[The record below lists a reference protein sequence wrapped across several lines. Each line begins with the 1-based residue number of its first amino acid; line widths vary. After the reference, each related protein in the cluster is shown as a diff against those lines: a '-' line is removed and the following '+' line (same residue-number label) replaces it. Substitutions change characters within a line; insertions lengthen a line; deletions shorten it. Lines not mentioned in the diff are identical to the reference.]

1 MSTEDKTKRM
11 RQIKEKVVALEGSP
25 LYDYRQKNDY
35 LPVIGEGDHDADL
48 MFIGE
53 APGETE
59 AKTGRPFC
67 GAAGNLLNKLLDHVG
82 LDRESVYITNVLKD
96 RPPENRDPTQEEIDT
111 YVPFLHRQIGVIEPD
126 VIAALGRFGLE
137 FVEDEFGIDCGG
149 TISQVRGDVFTIDND
164 GDEVTFIPLFHPAVG
179 LYDGS
184 QRDTLKADFEILT
197 DNISN

>member
-1 MSTEDKTKRM
+1 MSTGDKTEQM
-11 RQIKEKVVALEGSP
+11 RQIKESVVDLKDSP
-25 LYDYRQKNDY
+25 LYEYRKKNDY

-59 AKTGRPFC
+59 AETGRPFC
-67 GAAGNLLNKLLDHVG
+67 GAAGNLLNKLLDHIE

-111 YVPFLHRQIGVIEPD
+111 YVPFLGRQIAIIEPD

-137 FVEDEFGIDCGG
+137 FIEDEFSIDCGG
-149 TISQVRGDVFTIDND
+149 TISQVHGSVFEIEND
-164 GDEVTFIPLFHPAVG
+164 GAKITFIPLFHPAVG

-184 QRDTLKADFEILT
+184 QRDTLKADFEALLKHT
-197 DNISN
+197 N

>member
-1 MSTEDKTKRM
+1 MSTKDKTEQM
-11 RQIKEKVVALEGSP
+11 RQIKESVLDLEDSP

-59 AKTGRPFC
+59 AKSGRPFC
-67 GAAGNLLNKLLDHVG
+67 GAAGNLLNKLLDHIN
-82 LDRESVYITNVLKD
+82 LDRERVYITNVLKD

-111 YVPFLHRQIGVIEPD
+111 YTPFLRRQIAIIEPN

-137 FVEDEFGIDCGG
+137 FVEDEFDVDCGG
-149 TISQVRGDVFTIDND
+149 TISQVHGSVFEIENE
-164 GDEVTFIPLFHPAVG
+164 GAEITFIPLFHPAVG

-184 QRDTLKADFEILT
+184 QRDTLKADFEVLLKHT
-197 DNISN
+197 N

>member
-1 MSTEDKTKRM
+1 MSTEDKTEQM
-11 RQIKEKVVALEGSP
+11 RQIKEAVVALEGSP
-25 LYDYRQKNDY
+25 LYDYRQEHNY

-59 AKTGRPFC
+59 AETGRPFC
-67 GAAGNLLNKLLDHVG
+67 GAAGNLLNKLLDHIE
-82 LDRESVYITNVLKD
+82 LNRESVYITNVLKD

-111 YVPFLHRQIGVIEPD
+111 YVPFLRRQIAIIEPN

-149 TISQVRGDVFTIDND
+149 TISQVHGSVFEIENN
-164 GDEVTFIPLFHPAVG
+164 GAKITFIPLFHPAVG

-184 QRDTLKADFEILT
+184 QRDTLKADFEVLMEHT
-197 DNISN
+197 N